1 MLFKFEINI
10 DGSFFLIS
18 GGASKIGH
26 PRFVAHINLP
36 MCKAECCGSF
46 DSSFGGGGIIF
57 AMLYTHM
64 RCLQMMY
71 VVECVSR
78 TLVRSDVV

>member
-18 GGASKIGH
+18 GGASKIEH
-26 PRFVAHINLP
+26 PRFVAHIVLP
-36 MCKAECCGSF
+36 VLPVCKVECCGSY
-46 DSSFGGGGIIF
+46 SSSLGGEKIIF

-64 RCLQMMY
+64 RCLQMIY
-71 VVECVSR
+71 VVAHVFE
-78 TLVRSDVV
+78 SDLG